1 MKKRSSYGSQ
11 GNNKYKMK
19 KNLLNCVIVIPI
31 HKENPCNDEVLSI
44 KQCASVLYK
53 HHICFV
59 CPETLNVSSYI
70 SIFADRKN
78 TTSVERFPSK
88 FFDGIKGYNLLMLD
102 RRFYERF
109 AEYKYMLIYQ
119 LDAWVFRDELD
130 EWCNKGFDY
139 IGAPWIEKDD
149 RGELQL
155 TGVGNGGF
163 SLRRVQHFIDV
174 LSYKGPVRKASQLN
188 LPPTL
193 KNKIYKFFYSFG
205 YQNTI
210 SYYKKDP
217 TLYEDI
223 FLSIFLSNTKLR
235 AKMPTPEEA
244 AFFAF
249 EKHPTL
255 LNSKTSRL
263 PFGCHAWRKYEY
275 DTFWNNYITPITQQ

>member
-1 MKKRSSYGSQ
+1 MR
-11 GNNKYKMK
+11 
-19 KNLLNCVIVIPI
+19 CIIVIPI
-31 HKENPCNDEVLSI
+31 HKSTPTEDELLSLR
-44 KQCASVLYK
+44 QCASVLKK
-53 HHICFV
+53 HPICIV
-59 CPETLNVSSYI
+59 CPDGLDVSQYI
-70 SIFADRKN
+70 VVLSDAN
-78 TTSVERFPSK
+78 TIISVERFQQQ

-139 IGAPWIEKDD
+139 IGAPWIERDN
-149 RGELQL
+149 RGDLQL

-188 LPPTL
+188 LPPTI
-193 KNKIYKFFYSFG
+193 KSCIYKFFYSIG

-210 SYYKKDP
+210 SYYKKDQ
-217 TLYEDI
+217 TLFEDI
-223 FLSIFLSNTKLR
+223 FLSIFLANTKLR

-244 AFFAF
+244 VFFAF
-249 EKHPTL
+249 EKQPSFL
-255 LNSKTSRL
+255 YSKIGKL

-275 DTFWNNYITPITQQ
+275 DTFWNNYITPITQL

>member
-1 MKKRSSYGSQ
+1 MR
-11 GNNKYKMK
+11 
-19 KNLLNCVIVIPI
+19 CIIVIPI
-31 HKENPCNDEVLSI
+31 HKSTPTENELLSLR
-44 KQCASVLYK
+44 QCASVLKK
-53 HHICFV
+53 HPICIV
-59 CPETLNVSSYI
+59 CPDGLDVSQYI
-70 SIFADRKN
+70 ADLSNAN
-78 TTSVERFPSK
+78 TNFSVEHFPQR

-102 RRFYERF
+102 RSFYERF
-109 AEYKYMLIYQ
+109 AAYKYMLIYQ

-130 EWCNKGFDY
+130 EWCNKGYDY

-149 RGELQL
+149 RGDLQL

-188 LPPTL
+188 LPSTL
-193 KNKIYKFFYSFG
+193 KNKIYKFFYSIG

-223 FLSIFLSNTKLR
+223 FLSIFIANTKLR
-235 AKMPTPEEA
+235 AKMPTPDEA

-255 LNSKTSRL
+255 LYYKTCRL

-275 DTFWNNYITPITQQ
+275 DSFWNNYITPISHL

>member
-1 MKKRSSYGSQ
+1 
-11 GNNKYKMK
+11 
-19 KNLLNCVIVIPI
+19 
-31 HKENPCNDEVLSI
+31 
-44 KQCASVLYK
+44 
-53 HHICFV
+53 
-59 CPETLNVSSYI
+59 
-70 SIFADRKN
+70 
-78 TTSVERFPSK
+78 
-88 FFDGIKGYNLLMLD
+88 MLD
-102 RRFYERF
+102 RSFYERF

-130 EWCNKGFDY
+130 EWCSKGYDY

-149 RGELQL
+149 RGDLQL

-174 LSYKGPVRKASQLN
+174 LSYKGPVHNASQLN
-188 LPPTL
+188 LPPTI
-193 KNKIYKFFYSFG
+193 KNCIYKFFYSIG

-255 LNSKTSRL
+255 LYSKTSRL

-275 DTFWNNYITPITQQ
+275 DTFWNDYITSITQQ

>member
-1 MKKRSSYGSQ
+1 MHNY
-11 GNNKYKMK
+11 NN
-19 KNLLNCVIVIPI
+19 VIVIPI
-31 HKENPCNDEVLSI
+31 HKEHPTIDELMSFQQCISI
-44 KQCASVLYK
+44 LGK
-53 HHICFV
+53 HQICIV
-59 CPETLNVSSYI
+59 CPESLNINVYCDLFSNSN
-70 SIFADRKN
+70 ADCCI
-78 TTSVERFPSK
+78 ERFPNK

-102 RRFYERF
+102 KRFYERF

-130 EWCNKGFDY
+130 EWCNKGYDY
-139 IGAPWIEKDD
+139 IGAPWLEESDS
-149 RGELQL
+149 GELQL

-188 LPPTL
+188 LQPTI
-193 KNKIYKFFYSFG
+193 KNSIYKFFYSLG

-223 FLSIFLSNTKLR
+223 FLSIFLANTKLR
-235 AKMPTPEEA
+235 AIMPTPEEA

-249 EKHPTL
+249 EKQPTL
-255 LNSKTSRL
+255 LHSKTSRL
-263 PFGCHAWRKYEY
+263 PFGCHAWRKYEFG
-275 DTFWNNYITPITQQ
+275 DFWCNYISINNK

>member
-1 MKKRSSYGSQ
+1 MTLHQ
-11 GNNKYKMK
+11 NI
-19 KNLLNCVIVIPI
+19 IVIPI
-31 HKENPCNDEVLSI
+31 HKSIPTEDELLSLR
-44 KQCASVLYK
+44 QCASVLKK
-53 HHICFV
+53 HPICIV
-59 CPETLNVSSYI
+59 YPDGLDVSQYI
-70 SIFADRKN
+70 AVLSDAD
-78 TTSVERFPSK
+78 TIVFVERFQQQ

-119 LDAWVFRDELD
+119 LDAWVFRDELNK
-130 EWCNKGFDY
+130 WCSKGYDY
-139 IGAPWIEKDD
+139 IGAPWIEGSDNM
-149 RGELQL
+149 QL
-155 TGVGNGGF
+155 AGVGNGGF

-193 KNKIYKFFYSFG
+193 KNKIYKFFYSLG

-235 AKMPTPEEA
+235 AKMPSPQEA
-244 AFFAF
+244 ALFAF
-249 EKHPTL
+249 EKHPSFL
-255 LNSKTSRL
+255 YSKTNKL

-275 DTFWNNYITPITQQ
+275 ESFWNNYLPASI

>member
-1 MKKRSSYGSQ
+1 MR
-11 GNNKYKMK
+11 
-19 KNLLNCVIVIPI
+19 CIIVIPI
-31 HKENPCNDEVLSI
+31 HKSTPTEDELLSLR
-44 KQCASVLYK
+44 QCASVLKK
-53 HHICFV
+53 HPICIV
-59 CPETLNVSSYI
+59 CPDGLDVLQYI
-70 SIFADRKN
+70 AVLSDAD
-78 TTSVERFPSK
+78 TIISVERFQQQ

-109 AEYKYMLIYQ
+109 AAYKYMLIYQ

-130 EWCNKGFDY
+130 EWCNKGYDY

-149 RGELQL
+149 RGELQI

-174 LSYKGPVRKASQLN
+174 LSYNGPVRKASQLN
-188 LPPTL
+188 LPPTI
-193 KNKIYKFFYSFG
+193 KNSIYKFFYSIG

-223 FLSIFLSNTKLR
+223 FLSIFLANTKLR
-235 AKMPTPEEA
+235 AKMPTPDEA

-249 EKHPTL
+249 EKQPSFL
-255 LNSKTSRL
+255 YSKIGKL

-275 DTFWNNYITPITQQ
+275 DTFWNNYITPITQL